1 MKRKKVRKAKPAP
14 AKRVAKKVI
23 KTKSRSSPRTVSKK
37 TKATAQKPAAKKL
50 TAKTAPPD
58 ALDALITASAHE
70 LKLPLEP
77 AWRPGV
83 KFNLNLILRI
93 AALVDEF
100 PLPDDAEPGPV
111 FHA

>member
-1 MKRKKVRKAKPAP
+1 MKRKKVRKTKPAP
-14 AKRVAKKVI
+14 AKRAAKKPI
-23 KTKSRSSPRTVSKK
+23 KTKSRTPPRKVSKK
-37 TKATAQKPAAKKL
+37 TKAAARKPAAK
-50 TAKTAPPD
+50 TALPD
-58 ALDALITASAHE
+58 TLDALITASAHE

-77 AWRPGV
+77 AWRPAV

-100 PLPDDAEPGPV
+100 PLPDGAEPGPV

>member
-1 MKRKKVRKAKPAP
+1 MKRKKARKAKPAP
-14 AKRVAKKVI
+14 AKRAATKTV
-23 KTKSRSSPRTVSKK
+23 KTKPRTSPRRVTKK
-37 TKATAQKPAAKKL
+37 TKATAQKPAS
-50 TAKTAPPD
+50 KTAPPD
-58 ALDALITASAHE
+58 VLDALITASAHE

>member
-14 AKRVAKKVI
+14 ARRAAKKTI
-23 KTKSRSSPRTVSKK
+23 KTKSRDTSRTVTKK
-37 TKATAQKPAAKKL
+37 TKAAARKPAAKAAL
-50 TAKTAPPD
+50 PD
-58 ALDALITASAHE
+58 TLDALITASAHE

>member
-14 AKRVAKKVI
+14 AKRAATKTL
-23 KTKSRSSPRTVSKK
+23 KTKSHSSPRTVTKK
-37 TKATAQKPAAKKL
+37 TKAPTQKPA
-50 TAKTAPPD
+50 TKTAPLD
-58 ALDALITASAHE
+58 VLDALITASAHE
-70 LKLPLEP
+70 LRLPLEP

>member
-1 MKRKKVRKAKPAP
+1 MKRRKSGKTKPVP
-14 AKRVAKKVI
+14 AKRRL
-23 KTKSRSSPRTVSKK
+23 KTKPRNASRPVSAASRKAPKPARRAVSK
-37 TKATAQKPAAKKL
+37 PAKL
-50 TAKTAPPD
+50 D
-58 ALDALITASAHE
+58 ALDALITASARE
-70 LKLPLEP
+70 LRLPLDP

-93 AALVDEF
+93 AATVDEF

>member
-14 AKRVAKKVI
+14 AKRAAKKAI

-37 TKATAQKPAAKKL
+37 TKATARKPVS
-50 TAKTAPPD
+50 KTALPD

>member
-1 MKRKKVRKAKPAP
+1 M
-14 AKRVAKKVI
+14 
-23 KTKSRSSPRTVSKK
+23 
-37 TKATAQKPAAKKL
+37 
-50 TAKTAPPD
+50 
-58 ALDALITASAHE
+58 LDALITASAHE
-70 LKLPLEP
+70 LKLPLEL

>member
-1 MKRKKVRKAKPAP
+1 MKRKKAHKVKPAP
-14 AKRVAKKVI
+14 AKRAAKKPI
-23 KTKSRSSPRTVSKK
+23 KTKSRTSSRSVTKK
-37 TKATAQKPAAKKL
+37 TKATAQKPAS
-50 TAKTAPPD
+50 KTALPD
-58 ALDALITASAHE
+58 ALDALIAASARE
-70 LKLPLEP
+70 LRLPLEP

>member
-14 AKRVAKKVI
+14 AGRVAKKTI
-23 KTKSRSSPRTVSKK
+23 KTKSRANSRTVTKK
-37 TKATAQKPAAKKL
+37 IKAAANKPA
-50 TAKTAPPD
+50 AKTAPPD
-58 ALDALITASAHE
+58 VLDALITASAHE
-70 LKLPLEP
+70 LKLPLEL